1 MRVRRALLA
10 TPVAVSLLMAGPAL
24 AQQYQYA
31 PAADYYRN
39 DTTQGTLL
47 GGGLG
52 AVGGALIGDHNG
64 KTTEGA
70 LIGAAVGA
78 VTGNLFGRS
87 KDARDQ
93 RVAQNGFASAAN
105 ANAQAAAMA
114 VTNFDLA
121 EMTRAGLDD
130 GVIIGAIHSRGGR
143 FDLSPSGLIQ
153 LKQSGVSD
161 RVVMAA
167 QSAAPGPVPT
177 VVQRPVAIVEQPP
190 VFVRPAPVYYVE
202 PAPTV
207 FFHFGGGHHH
217 RHCW

>member
-52 AVGGALIGDHNG
+52 AVG
-64 KTTEGA
+64 GA